1 MQGHWGTGHLSPRQ
15 LITHSNTRVV
25 QQAFQMWLTLHRY
38 KKFEMSQNNLSSI
51 QHELED
57 VKDVTLVKE
66 DSKANAHKVI
76 LVALSSFFRNSVSLK
91 VIIIIGKCSI
101 NRVRYPNAFNYYT
114 ITVTQGH
121 CTERYL
127 NKSNIRRFRWRGKSN
142 INLVPSQCFQEI
154 HNNVISQAF

>member
-1 MQGHWGTGHLSPRQ
+1 
-15 LITHSNTRVV
+15 
-25 QQAFQMWLTLHRY
+25 
-38 KKFEMSQNNLSSI
+38 MSQNNLSSI

-91 VIIIIGKCSI
+91 VIIIEGKSSI
-101 NRVRYPNAFNYYT
+101 HRVSYTNAFNLYT
-114 ITVTQGH
+114 ISVTQDH

-127 NKSNIRRFRWRGKSN
+127 NKGN
-142 INLVPSQCFQEI
+142 INRFC
-154 HNNVISQAF
+154 